1 MSLARCYASAVR
13 QALARHDDAVLLP
26 LALVEAC
33 VDVLAVDGAGLSLT
47 QELRVPLSASDAV
60 VGRAE
65 RLQVTLGEGP
75 CLSAAGRATPLVA
88 DAAALSLRWPV
99 FHTELVRQTPFRS
112 IASLPIRLPSGQG
125 LGAVDLYSRD
135 EQGAPFA
142 AVPHAGP
149 EIADQ
154 VATFLLRTSGWL
166 RDGHALGPHR
176 LELAADRR
184 LDVWVAVGMVI
195 GHTGMA
201 NVDALALLRAYA
213 FSHDLDLDE
222 LAARLTSHRLAVD
235 ALVDA
240 ARPAAS

>member
-1 MSLARCYASAVR
+1 MGLAEGYAAAVR
-13 QALARHDDAVLLP
+13 HAVARHGDAVLLP

-33 VDVLAVDGAGLSLT
+33 LEVLPVEGAGLSLT
-47 QELRVPLSASDAV
+47 QELRVPLSASDPV

-75 CLSAAGRATPLVA
+75 CLSAAGRATASTLA
-88 DAAALSLRWPV
+88 LRWPV

-112 IASLPIRLPSGQG
+112 VASVPIRLPGGEG

-142 AVPHAGP
+142 AVPQAAP
-149 EIADQ
+149 EIADE
-154 VATFLLRTSGWL
+154 VASFLLGTSGWL
-166 RDGHALGPHR
+166 REGQSLGVHR
-176 LELAADRR
+176 LQPAADRR

-213 FSHDLDLDE
+213 FGHGLDLDE
-222 LAARLTSHRLAVD
+222 LAAQVTTHVLAVD
-235 ALVDA
+235 ALVEA
-240 ARPAAS
+240 GRPTPS